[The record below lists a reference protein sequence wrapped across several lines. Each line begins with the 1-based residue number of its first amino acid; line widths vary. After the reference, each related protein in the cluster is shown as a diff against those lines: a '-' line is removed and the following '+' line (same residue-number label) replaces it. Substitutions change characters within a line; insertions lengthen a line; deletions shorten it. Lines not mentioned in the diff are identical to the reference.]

1 MLALASRTAAT
12 KSNTVR
18 GIDKAKMMPVA
29 CIPKLGCPEVSSK
42 TEPTDAIAVMHEPA
56 RNKPLFGVN
65 VYTVMIPPYEIGLT
79 ACCEKP
85 FLDSSCDKAKEFST
99 RSTNTTPLR

>member
-1 MLALASRTAAT
+1 MLALASLTAAT
-12 KSNTVR
+12 KSSTVR

-29 CIPKLGCPEVSSK
+29 CIPKLGSPEVSSK
-42 TEPTDAIAVMHEPA
+42 TDPTDAIAVMHEPA

-65 VYTVMIPPYEIGLT
+65 VYTVRVPPYEIGLT

>member
-18 GIDKAKMMPVA
+18 GIDKAKMMPVV
-29 CIPKLGCPEVSSK
+29 CIPKSGCPEVSSK
-42 TEPTDAIAVMHEPA
+42 TEPTDAIAVMQEPA

-65 VYTVMIPPYEIGLT
+65 VYTVLISPYEIGLT

>member
-18 GIDKAKMMPVA
+18 GIDKAKMMPVV
-29 CIPKLGCPEVSSK
+29 CIPKSGCPEVISK
-42 TEPTDAIAVMHEPA
+42 TEPTDAIAVMQEPA

-65 VYTVMIPPYEIGLT
+65 VYTVLISPYEIGLT